1 MYANILYKKKTLITT
16 TTANEV
22 KQNLRPSRRC
32 ECWLSEWVS
41 EWVVNRLCQF
51 QAVRQA
57 GLSYD
62 RKWIHSSI
70 AIMFFFF
77 SLLCFWHTPSAKTC
91 RQLEGKRGRG
101 ERETV
106 GDEKS
111 NRNSALAGPH
121 CPLSFVFAQL
131 FDYNDVT
138 PPMDDVII
146 SGPGH
151 VIIN

>member
-1 MYANILYKKKTLITT
+1 M
-16 TTANEV
+16 TASGSI
-22 KQNLRPSRRC
+22 QALRSC
-32 ECWLSEWVS
+32 
-41 EWVVNRLCQF
+41 
-51 QAVRQA
+51 
-57 GLSYD
+57 
-62 RKWIHSSI
+62 
-70 AIMFFFF
+70 FFFF
-77 SLLCFWHTPSAKTC
+77 FTMFLAHTQRKNVSTA
-91 RQLEGKRGRG
+91 RRAEGERGRG

>member
-1 MYANILYKKKTLITT
+1 M
-16 TTANEV
+16 
-22 KQNLRPSRRC
+22 
-32 ECWLSEWVS
+32 
-41 EWVVNRLCQF
+41 NRLCQF

-77 SLLCFWHTPSAKTC
+77 FTMFLAHTQRKNVSTA
-91 RQLEGKRGRG
+91 RRAEGERGRE